1 MDITYRLSTD
11 QEAAEIPDE
20 AEALM
25 REFRPLLQP
34 ERLLA
39 AADILDRRTSIPDVG
54 GIYAWWFNAP
64 IRDVPLEGTLHHQ
77 SHHLLYV
84 GIAPRQPSAAGNVSR
99 STLHKRITRNHLGGR
114 IGSSTLRRSL
124 AHLMK
129 GSLGLGIAR
138 RGKKDVMPR
147 DQEADLTRWMSAHA
161 SLSFMPHNAAWEIE
175 ERLIRCPHLALPL
188 NIRGS
193 RHAFSSGL
201 QKIRS
206 QTFVA
211 LGLPST

>member
-1 MDITYRLSTD
+1 MDITYRLKTG
-11 QEAAEIPDE
+11 QHVGGAADE
-20 AEALM
+20 LKALLK
-25 REFRPLLQP
+25 ELGALLQP
-34 ERLLA
+34 ERLIA
-39 AADILDRRTSIPDVG
+39 AADLLDRRASIPDVS
-54 GIYAWWFNAP
+54 GIYAWWFNTP
-64 IRDVPLEGTLHHQ
+64 IGAAPLEGTLHHH
-77 SHHLLYV
+77 SNHLLYV

-99 STLHKRITRNHLGGR
+99 GTLRKRITRNHLGSR

-129 GSLGLGIAR
+129 GSLGLEIVR

-147 DQEADLTRWMSAHA
+147 DQEAELTRWMSAHA
-161 SLSFMPHNAAWEIE
+161 SLSYMPHPAAWEIE
-175 ERLIRCPHLALPL
+175 DRLIRCPYFVLPL

-201 QKIRS
+201 QEVRS

>member
-1 MDITYRLSTD
+1 MDITYRLSAD
-11 QEAAEIPDE
+11 KNAGVAADE
-20 AEALM
+20 LNALFK
-25 REFRPLLQP
+25 EFGGLLQP
-34 ERLLA
+34 ERLIA
-39 AADILDRRTSIPDVG
+39 AAYLLDRQAVVPDVG
-54 GIYAWWFNAP
+54 GIYAWWFNTA
-64 IRDVPLEGTLHHQ
+64 IGAVPLEGTLQYQ

-99 STLHKRITRNHLGGR
+99 STLRKRITRNHLGGR

-129 GSLGLGIAR
+129 GTLGLEIAR

-161 SLSFMPHNAAWEIE
+161 SLSFMPHDAAWQIE

-206 QTFVA
+206 QTLA
-211 LGLPST
+211 GLDLAST

>member
-1 MDITYRLSTD
+1 MNITYRLRAD
-11 QEAAEIPDE
+11 QTAAELPDE
-20 AEALM
+20 VEALL
-25 REFRPLLQP
+25 REYRPLLQP

-39 AADILDRRTSIPDVG
+39 AADILDRRTSIPDVA
-54 GIYAWWFNAP
+54 GIYAWWFNTP
-64 IRDVPLEGTLHHQ
+64 IRAVPREGTIQHQ

-84 GIAPRQPSAAGNVSR
+84 GIAPRPPSAAGNVSR
-99 STLHKRITRNHLGGR
+99 STLRKRINRNHLGGR

-129 GSLGLGIAR
+129 SSLGLEIAR
-138 RGKKDVMPR
+138 RGTKDVMPR
-147 DQEADLTRWMSAHA
+147 VQEADLTRWMSAHA
-161 SLSFMPHNAAWEIE
+161 SLSFMPHDAAWEIE
-175 ERLIRCPHLALPL
+175 DRLICCPHLALPL

-206 QTFVA
+206 QTSIA
-211 LGLPST
+211 RSLRCI

>member
-1 MDITYRLSTD
+1 MDLTYRLSAD
-11 QEAAEIPDE
+11 QNAAELPDE
-20 AEALM
+20 AEALL
-25 REFRPLLQP
+25 RDFRPLLQP

-39 AADILDRRTSIPDVG
+39 AADILDRRASIPDVG
-54 GIYAWWFNAP
+54 GIYAWWFNTP
-64 IRDVPLEGTLHHQ
+64 IGAVPREGALQHQ

-99 STLHKRITRNHLGGR
+99 STLRKRITRNHLGGR

-129 GSLGLGIAR
+129 GSLGLEIAR
-138 RGKKDVMPR
+138 KGKKDVMPR

-161 SLSFMPHNAAWEIE
+161 SLSFMPHDAAWEIE
-175 ERLIRCPHLALPL
+175 DRLICCPHLALPL

-193 RHAFSSGL
+193 HHAFSSGL

-206 QTFVA
+206 QTFVV
-211 LGLPST
+211 LGPRSI